1 MCRVFWRQ
9 LTPWIL
15 VRLNSGGMVSIPW
28 GWTNLP
34 MPRTDSPSASGE
46 FSSVLLSAPALRD
59 LLGFVRESKRGKAG
73 NDKTF

>member
-1 MCRVFWRQ
+1 
-9 LTPWIL
+9 
-15 VRLNSGGMVSIPW
+15 MVSIPW
-28 GWTNLP
+28 DWTNLP

-73 NDKTF
+73 KDKTF